1 MKKIFINVVGKRWGL
16 RFVSRPD
23 KKDKKCKGY
32 CESPDKKNKEI
43 VIQENLPPKEELDTT
58 LHELLHAADW
68 WKDEEWVEQVGTDIA
83 KILWRLGWR
92 KVEQ

>member
-1 MKKIFINVVGKRWGL
+1 MKKIFINIVGKRWGL
-16 RFVSRPD
+16 RFVPIPD

-32 CESPDKKNKEI
+32 CESPNKKNKEI
-43 VIQENLPPKEELDTT
+43 VIQENLSSKEELDIT

-83 KILWRLGWR
+83 NVLWRLGWR
-92 KVEQ
+92 KIEE

>member
-1 MKKIFINVVGKRWGL
+1 MVKIFVNVAGKRWGF
-16 RFVSRPD
+16 RFVPAPD
-23 KKDKKCKGY
+23 KDDKECRGY

-43 VIQENLPPKEELDTT
+43 VIKENLPPKEELDTI

-68 WKDEEWVEQVGTDIA
+68 SKDEEWVEQNMSEIA

-92 KVEQ
+92 KPEQ

>member
-1 MKKIFINVVGKRWGL
+1 MVKIFVNVAGKRWGF
-16 RFVSRPD
+16 RFVSMPD
-23 KKDKKCKGY
+23 KNDKTCKGY

-43 VIQENLPPKEELDTT
+43 VIKEDMPPKEELDTT

-68 WKDEEWVEQVGTDIA
+68 SKDEEWVEQVGTDIA

-92 KVEQ
+92 KPEQ

>member
-1 MKKIFINVVGKRWGL
+1 MKIFVNVVGKRWGF
-16 RFVSRPD
+16 RFVPAPD
-23 KKDKKCKGY
+23 KDDKECRGY

-43 VIQENLPPKEELDTT
+43 VIKENLPPKEELDTI

-68 WKDEEWVEQVGTDIA
+68 SKDEEWVEQVGTDIA

-92 KVEQ
+92 KPER

>member
-1 MKKIFINVVGKRWGL
+1 MVKIFVNVAGKRWGL
-16 RFVSRPD
+16 RFVAMPD

-43 VIQENLPPKEELDTT
+43 VIKKDLPPKEELDTT

-68 WKDEEWVEQVGTDIA
+68 SKDEEWVDQVGTDIA

-92 KVEQ
+92 KPEQ

>member
-1 MKKIFINVVGKRWGL
+1 MKIFVNVVGKRWGF
-16 RFVSRPD
+16 RFVPAPD
-23 KKDKKCKGY
+23 KDDKECRGY

-43 VIQENLPPKEELDTT
+43 VIKEDLPPKEELDTT

-68 WKDEEWVEQVGTDIA
+68 SKDEEWVDQVGTDIA

-92 KVEQ
+92 KREQ